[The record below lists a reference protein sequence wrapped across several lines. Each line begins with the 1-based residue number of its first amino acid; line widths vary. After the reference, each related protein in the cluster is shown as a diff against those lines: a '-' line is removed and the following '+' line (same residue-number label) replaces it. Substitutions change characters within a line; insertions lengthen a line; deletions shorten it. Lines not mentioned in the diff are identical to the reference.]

1 MALLRCAGISDL
13 RLCCL
18 ADSRSWPSGS
28 HPARAG
34 REVESDRGCG
44 RWYRSSWVG
53 PSINVALIAV
63 VRLERT
69 DIIFCGLAADR
80 KSTSLELQSLMRISY
95 AVFCLKKKNMKISI
109 SSLKTHNVHRC
120 CISSH

>member
-69 DIIFCGLAADR
+69 DIIFCGLAASTGFARDNVDQGAVHVRRHVGSIAAHINMSALLQDR
-80 KSTSLELQSLMRISY
+80 TSTRL
-95 AVFCLKKKNMKISI
+95 N
-109 SSLKTHNVHRC
+109 H
-120 CISSH
+120 SH